1 MKFIPS
7 NWLYNAGVIGFL
19 RVLESAG
26 ENVESFLKD
35 DGSVEIIDF
44 DKKFLSEIKK
54 VNNYEIPK
62 LAYSYLIFNFDEL
75 VSEINIDS
83 DEEKVKKVWGKLFNT
98 YYRGFFNANTNY
110 LFQHSK
116 RSPALIQQFS
126 DFILNLTNINSNNLK
141 CSFCISNNFNFNYKN
156 KFTSEHNKII
166 GASFSEVPNS
176 FWNLDKSSSLNI
188 CDFCS
193 FILLNYHLG
202 IIELSD
208 NSEIFINAPSFKIMW
223 YLNKY
228 ARTLYGKQEAKEIRE
243 ILGMSLIEMASR
255 LQLQLSKWTKM
266 NIEVIVKYKVKKEK
280 EKEEDK
286 IDFFSLPY
294 EVVDVLSDRDIAS
307 LLNKIGEFKILNM
320 VLDGKFDEI
329 LKLGE
334 RIFRIAMK
342 PKNELGEQ
350 EKDFI
355 NENIRL
361 EKNRK
366 NLISFSQNLFKLYA
380 LISNKIKN
388 EVMI

>member
-280 EKEEDK
+280 EKGK
-286 IDFFSLPY
+286 I
-294 EVVDVLSDRDIAS
+294 
-307 LLNKIGEFKILNM
+307 K
-320 VLDGKFDEI
+320 
-329 LKLGE
+329 
-334 RIFRIAMK
+334 
-342 PKNELGEQ
+342 
-350 EKDFI
+350 
-355 NENIRL
+355 
-361 EKNRK
+361 
-366 NLISFSQNLFKLYA
+366 LISFHCPMKL
-380 LISNKIKN
+380 
-388 EVMI
+388 